1 MNISKRAQKYLTKEY
16 GGDFSILDVECISSG
31 NGPIPE
37 FIPKYHWQLTA
48 VSDRFPNH
56 TFKVYYRKDDQKK
69 WYWSDNY
76 HSVLFY
82 NEVFTRTV
90 DCAKQFFQVDSMVQ
104 ILWSSSPWPEGINK
118 NCSLTEW
125 FQAGGTIT
133 KIYIYLKNYQPIDGA
148 YRNFATEFISEIPN
162 VDILEFTVLTDEGFE
177 ALSNN
182 KANMK
187 DFLEQHPEFQIDQMS
202 YYQSDGKLYWGD

>member
-1 MNISKRAQKYLTKEY
+1 MKQRRNRSSDMCKIFIIIIILLAIVHSCGGSMNISKRAQKYLTKEY

-56 TFKVYYRKDDQKK
+56 TFKVYYRKDDHKK

-104 ILWSSSPWPEGINK
+104 ILWSSSP
-118 NCSLTEW
+118 
-125 FQAGGTIT
+125 
-133 KIYIYLKNYQPIDGA
+133 
-148 YRNFATEFISEIPN
+148 
-162 VDILEFTVLTDEGFE
+162 
-177 ALSNN
+177 
-182 KANMK
+182 
-187 DFLEQHPEFQIDQMS
+187 
-202 YYQSDGKLYWGD
+202 